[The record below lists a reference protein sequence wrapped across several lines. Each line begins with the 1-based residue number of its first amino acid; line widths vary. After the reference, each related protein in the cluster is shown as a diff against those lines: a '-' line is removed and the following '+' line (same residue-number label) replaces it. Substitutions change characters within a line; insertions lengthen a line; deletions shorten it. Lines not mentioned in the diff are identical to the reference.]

1 MVWKR
6 RALVWGGWSG
16 GSIAVL
22 MLLGIAL
29 FIWAAQEYTRYR
41 PLDVT
46 HRLEQLGTYLMP
58 KGMEL
63 AADKAELYF
72 DDGPILRL
80 SGLAVK
86 GSDGEL
92 GVFIEQAA
100 VRFASTQLLL
110 LSAAPKDV
118 EARGVTLRL
127 VRAMDGVSIAGL
139 NFGNDKA
146 DSRKGVVDWLNG
158 LGWDRVWGRLKQVKI
173 ADLNLLVRDDV
184 QHAEWVLE
192 DGGLVISRYP
202 DAGERGTL
210 TAFVR
215 RLYGEG
221 DQLDNF
227 DNVPVLVSFEHG
239 PKAEGLE
246 IRGRLDRADAQMVSD
261 YFPPQFADL
270 LRAQGQVE
278 VGTRLLESNKLEQP
292 WVTLRLR
299 DVKVH
304 PEVAYSK
311 PMEFPKLVVT
321 ASYVPPVNGVSSSDV
336 LMVRELNVTTHRGA
350 TLEASGTITGMQG
363 GNPLV
368 DVSLASPKGEIQGV
382 FDLFP
387 DKPRGFAKAL
397 EWLKPNIIKGNY
409 SELTAHYKG
418 YPEDFPGC
426 GEQCGVLDI
435 DTEFSD
441 GRVRFLDEM
450 TPVDAPEG
458 RFRWRGQTFTVT
470 APKGTIKSEAGYQNV
485 KNVVVTMK
493 DIFAHTPSQ
502 LRVTGIVNGPAA
514 GVMAELNKIDEI
526 TGKVPLGISGK
537 QTGWMDILVPLPRGA
552 KSSFAS
558 STVLVSATIADVG
571 VKGLKQLK
579 GLDFA
584 GPNAVVTLDEAKRLR
599 VQTDGSLG
607 GLPMKVDWSQSI
619 APHADDKMH
628 LTAKGSVTGAWLMQ
642 HVSTTQLHVNGPVG
656 VNLTLDETKDGTWQ
670 FAAVAEG
677 ARALVEVPAVKFTKP
692 VGGRLGVDT
701 KGVYTEGKRIALE
714 KLDVVGRDLAVNGT
728 VDWFMNDLAKSTI
741 NLPMV
746 TLGKTDVAATMKG
759 GDVSLKGNLLD
770 VSGYDLFDSK
780 VEGKPVDD
788 TPDES
793 IDGIY
798 LDMDVK
804 TVRFE
809 KGDLTDV
816 SLDAHAVKGRWEVG
830 RLDALV
836 DGKKIHIVRNALPGQ
851 SGRSQMTLVI
861 DDLGRTLDVTGI
873 YSQLAKGRLTGD
885 ITYDSRDIGG
895 GVLRIDNFEVKNPP
909 VMMQVMSL
917 LSLEQMF
924 SGTGSTLFKT
934 ATIPVR
940 IDGQVFYLDNASLE
954 GPSMDV
960 RLTGTYDRAHKDM
973 NIDGKLAPGI
983 PLNRLVGK
991 IPLLG
996 TLLTGSQD
1004 GVVVADFKV
1013 KGSTSDPQVN
1023 VRPLSVITPGLL
1035 KDFWRG
1041 VTGSGTAAPAVKPEV
1056 QDGRS
1061 EKTH

>member
-16 GSIAVL
+16 GSVAVL

-29 FIWAAQEYTRYR
+29 FIWAAQEFTRYR

-46 HRLEQLGTYLMP
+46 HRLEQLGTYLLP
-58 KGMEL
+58 KGMTLE
-63 AADKAELYF
+63 ADKAELYF

-80 SGLAVK
+80 NGLGIK

-92 GVFIEQAA
+92 GVFVEQAA

-127 VRAMDGVSIAGL
+127 VRAVDGVSIAGL
-139 NFGNDKA
+139 NFGGDK
-146 DSRKGVVDWLNG
+146 DEKRKGVVDWLNG
-158 LGWDRVWGRLKQVKI
+158 LGWDRVWGRLKQVKV

-184 QHAEWVLE
+184 QHAEWVME

-202 DAGERGTL
+202 DLGERGTM

-221 DQLDNF
+221 DKLDNF

-246 IRGRLDRADAQMVSD
+246 IRERLDRADAQMVSD
-261 YFPPQFADL
+261 YFPPQFGDL

-278 VGTRLLESNKLEQP
+278 VGTRLLEDNKMEQP

-304 PEVAYSK
+304 PDVAYSK
-311 PMEFPKLVVT
+311 PMEFPKLTVT
-321 ASYVPPVNGVSSSDV
+321 ASYVPPVEGVSGSDV
-336 LMVRELNVTTHRGA
+336 LMVRELNVTTKRGA
-350 TLEASGTITGMQG
+350 VVDASGTIAGMQS

-368 DVSLASPKGEIQGV
+368 DFSLTSAKGEIQGV

-397 EWLKPNIIKGNY
+397 EWLRPNIEKGNY
-409 SELTAHYKG
+409 TDLTAHYKG
-418 YPEDFPGC
+418 FPEAFPGC
-426 GEQCGVLDI
+426 GEECGVLDI
-435 DTEFSD
+435 DAEFSD
-441 GRVRFLDEM
+441 GRVRFLDELS
-450 TPVDAPEG
+450 PVEAPEG
-458 RFRWRGQTFTVT
+458 RLRWRGETMTVT
-470 APKGTIKSEAGYQNV
+470 APKGTIKTAAGTQNV

-514 GVMAELNKIDEI
+514 GVMSELNKIDEI

-552 KSSFAS
+552 KASFAS

-571 VKGLKQLK
+571 VRGLPQLK

-584 GPNAVVTLDEAKRLR
+584 GSGAVVSLDADKRLR
-599 VQTDGSLG
+599 VQTQGTLG

-619 APHADDKMH
+619 APHAPDHMH
-628 LTAKGSVTGAWLMQ
+628 LSAQGTVTGAWLMQ
-642 HVSTTQLHVNGPVG
+642 HVSTTQLEVNGPVG
-656 VNLTLDETKDGTWQ
+656 VNVTMDERDDGSWQ
-670 FAAVAEG
+670 FAATADG
-677 ARALVEVPAVKFTKP
+677 ARAQVEVPAVRFTKP
-692 VGGRLGVDT
+692 VGGRLNVDT
-701 KGVYTEGKRIALE
+701 KGIYTLGERIALE
-714 KLDVVGRDLAVNGT
+714 RLDVVGRDLSVNGS
-728 VDWFMNDLAKSTI
+728 VDWYMDDVAKSSV
-741 NLPMV
+741 NLPLIK
-746 TLGKTDVAATMKG
+746 LGQTDVAATMKG
-759 GDVSLKGNLLD
+759 GDIVLKGVLLD

-788 TPDES
+788 KPDES
-793 IDGIY
+793 LDGLY
-798 LDMDVK
+798 LDMDVN

-809 KGDLTDV
+809 RGDLTNV

-830 RLDALV
+830 KLDALV
-836 DGKKIHIVRNALPGQ
+836 DGKRILVVRNTLPGQ
-851 SGRSQMTLVI
+851 PGRSVMTLAI
-861 DDLGRTLDVTGI
+861 DDLGRALDVTGL

-885 ITYDSRDIGG
+885 ITYDSRDVGG
-895 GVLRIDNFEVKNPP
+895 GVLKITDFEVKNPP

-924 SGTGSTLFKT
+924 SGSSSTLFKT

-940 IDGQVFYLDNASLE
+940 VDGKVFYLDNASLE

-960 RLTGTYDRAHKDM
+960 RLTGSYDRGQKQM

-1041 VTGSGTAAPAVKPEV
+1041 VTGSDTPAPVKLEV
-1056 QDGRS
+1056 QDGRT
-1061 EKTH
+1061 EQKK